1 MKMYRYK
8 EVRYTNY
15 ILMLV
20 KMEFEVI
27 KETPKGYWIDN
38 YGKKRFVLKESIKR
52 YACLTP
58 EEAFISYQARK
69 RRQLKILRA
78 KVAETEAALRLIV
91 ENGYERIDTCL

>member
-8 EVRYTNY
+8 EVRYSNY

-38 YGKKRFVLKESIKR
+38 YGKKRFVLKDSTKR

-58 EEAFISYQARK
+58 EDAFISYQARK
-69 RRQLKILRA
+69 KRQIKILEA
-78 KVAETEAALRLIV
+78 KLAEAKAALRLIV
-91 ENGYERIDTCL
+91 ENGYERIECL